1 VHYNVEVAPLTG
13 DICQL
18 ENNCSAS
25 LGTHCDTKY
34 ISSSFPPGAYH
45 CVCDDG
51 FVPHSTPLP
60 GNVLSPGGKCIKKQ
74 PQGKLEHIFVFLI
87 SACLVV

>member
-1 VHYNVEVAPLTG
+1 MQTCVFYSAEMLSLIG

-18 ENNCSAS
+18 ENKCSAS

-45 CVCDDG
+45 CECDYG
-51 FVPHSTPLP
+51 FVPYSKPLP
-60 GNVLSPGGKCIKKQ
+60 GNVVSPGGKCIKKQ
-74 PQGKLEHIFVFLI
+74 RPGKYIDSKKI
-87 SACLVV
+87 PGS